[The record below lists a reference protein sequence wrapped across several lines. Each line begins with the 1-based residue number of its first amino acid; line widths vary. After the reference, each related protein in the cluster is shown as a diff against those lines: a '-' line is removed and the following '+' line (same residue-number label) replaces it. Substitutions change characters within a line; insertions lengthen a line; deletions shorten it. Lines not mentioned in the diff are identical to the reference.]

1 MDKKMTSGEIA
12 KAAGVSQKAV
22 RLYDEKGLLK
32 PADYSEGNY
41 RLYDEASLQ
50 ILEKIVALKQIGF
63 SLEEIRDNL
72 VAGDA
77 VDIEEALRIQLKNME
92 EKRYQIQKVIDAIN
106 RTLDRKGEVI
116 SAKGEEAISGKRES
130 KDGSSASKE
139 INKLDWDDVALMVQ
153 NISLDQ
159 KADERHWNALKHTAT
174 EEDWYEKIFKSLNI
188 KENEKVL
195 DLGCGFAKLWRNNW
209 SGIPKGTK
217 VFGVDVH
224 GSWADNFAGFIEENK
239 DSLPEGVEISLD
251 FNDLEEEKS
260 WDKINADQK
269 YSLIVAHYID
279 YQLKNP
285 EALVERASKVLDK
298 DGVFS
303 FNGGNISKWNYFF
316 KDVLEEVGIKTDF
329 IDVKIDVQTA
339 KNKAMREML
348 ERHFEKVES
357 VILTNRWHYD
367 SADDL
372 FEKMKEYLPENAKSF
387 EAKSEKIKSV
397 FAQKIADKGEIVVEL
412 ESQFWHCCN

>member
-106 RTLDRKGEVI
+106 RTLDRK
-116 SAKGEEAISGKRES
+116 
-130 KDGSSASKE
+130 DD
-139 INKLDWDDVALMVQ
+139 NKLDWDDVALMVQ

-159 KADERHWNALKHTAT
+159 KADERHWNALKHTAA
-174 EEDWYEKIFKSLNI
+174 EEDWYEKIFRSLNI

-209 SGIPKGTK
+209 SVIPKGTK

-224 GSWADNFAGFIEENK
+224 GSWEDNFAGFIDENK

-285 EALVERASKVLDK
+285 EALVERASKVLDEN
-298 DGVFS
+298 GIFS
-303 FNGGNISKWNYFF
+303 FNGGNISNWNYFF
-316 KDVLEEVGIKTDF
+316 KDVLEEVGVKTDF
-329 IDVKIDVQTA
+329 IDAKIADQTA

-348 ERHFEKVES
+348 ERHFGKVEP
-357 VILTNRWHYD
+357 VKLTNRWHYD

-372 FEKMKEYLPENAKSF
+372 FDKMIEYLPDNTKLF
-387 EAKSEKIKSV
+387 EAKYEKIKSV
-397 FAQKIADKGEIVVEL
+397 FAQRISDKGEIVVEL
-412 ESQFWHCCN
+412 ESQFWHCCY

>member
-92 EKRYQIQKVIDAIN
+92 DKRYQIQKVIDAIN
-106 RTLDRKGEVI
+106 RTLDRKDD
-116 SAKGEEAISGKRES
+116 K
-130 KDGSSASKE
+130 
-139 INKLDWDDVALMVQ
+139 KLDWDDVALMVQ

-209 SGIPKGTK
+209 SVIPKGTK

-224 GSWADNFAGFIEENK
+224 GSWADNFAGFIAENK

-251 FNDLEEEKS
+251 FNDLEAEKS

-285 EALVERASKVLDK
+285 EALVERASKVLDEN
-298 DGVFS
+298 GIFS
-303 FNGGNISKWNYFF
+303 FNGGNISNWNYFF
-316 KDVLEEVGIKTDF
+316 KDVLEEVGVKTDF
-329 IDVKIDVQTA
+329 IDAKIADQTA

-348 ERHFEKVES
+348 GRHFGKVES

-367 SADDL
+367 STDDL
-372 FEKMKEYLPENAKSF
+372 FDKMIEYLPDNTKLF

-412 ESQFWHCCN
+412 ESQFWHCCNQVSNLL

>member
-92 EKRYQIQKVIDAIN
+92 DKRYQIQKVIDAIN
-106 RTLDRKGEVI
+106 RTLDRKDV
-116 SAKGEEAISGKRES
+116 KM
-130 KDGSSASKE
+130 
-139 INKLDWDDVALMVQ
+139 LDWDDVALMVQ

-159 KADERHWNALKHTAT
+159 KADERHWNALKHTAS

-209 SGIPKGTK
+209 SVIPKGTK

-239 DSLPEGVEISLD
+239 DTLPEGVEIFLD

-269 YSLIVAHYID
+269 YGLIVAHYID

-285 EALVERASKVLDK
+285 ETLVERASKVLDK
-298 DGVFS
+298 DGIFS
-303 FNGGNISKWNYFF
+303 FNGGNISNWNYFF

-329 IDVKIDVQTA
+329 IDVKIGDQTA

-348 ERHFEKVES
+348 ERHFGKVES

-372 FEKMKEYLPENAKSF
+372 YEKMKEYLPENVKSF

-397 FAQKIADKGEIVVEL
+397 FAQRIADKGEIVVEL

>member
-92 EKRYQIQKVIDAIN
+92 DKRYQVQKVIDAIN
-106 RTLDRKGEVI
+106 RTLDRKDD
-116 SAKGEEAISGKRES
+116 K
-130 KDGSSASKE
+130 
-139 INKLDWDDVALMVQ
+139 KLDWDDVALMVQ

-159 KADERHWNALKHTAT
+159 KADERHWNALKHTSS
-174 EEDWYEKIFKSLNI
+174 EEDWYEKIFRSLNI

-209 SGIPKGTK
+209 SVIPKGTK

-224 GSWADNFAGFIEENK
+224 GSWADNFAGFVEENK

-269 YSLIVAHYID
+269 YSLVVAHYID

-298 DGVFS
+298 GGVFS

-329 IDVKIDVQTA
+329 IDVKIDDQTA

-348 ERHFEKVES
+348 ERHFGKVES

-372 FEKMKEYLPENAKSF
+372 FEKMKEYLPENVKLF

-397 FAQKIADKGEIVVEL
+397 FAQMIADKGEVVVEL

>member
-32 PADYSEGNY
+32 PTDYSEGNY

-92 EKRYQIQKVIDAIN
+92 DKRYQIQKVIDAIN
-106 RTLDRKGEVI
+106 RTLDRKDD
-116 SAKGEEAISGKRES
+116 K
-130 KDGSSASKE
+130 
-139 INKLDWDDVALMVQ
+139 KLDWDDVALMVQ

-159 KADERHWNALKHTAT
+159 KADERHWNALKHTAS

-209 SGIPKGTK
+209 SVIPKGTK

-224 GSWADNFAGFIEENK
+224 GSWADNFAGFIDENK

-251 FNDLEEEKS
+251 FNDLEEEKA

-285 EALVERASKVLDK
+285 ETFVERASKVLDK
-298 DGVFS
+298 DGIFS
-303 FNGGNISKWNYFF
+303 FNGGNISNWNYFF
-316 KDVLEEVGIKTDF
+316 KDVLEEVGD
-329 IDVKIDVQTA
+329 QTA

-348 ERHFEKVES
+348 ERHFGKVES

-372 FEKMKEYLPENAKSF
+372 FDKMIEYLPDNTKLF

-397 FAQKIADKGEIVVEL
+397 FAQRIADKGEIVVEL

>member
-106 RTLDRKGEVI
+106 RTFDRK
-116 SAKGEEAISGKRES
+116 
-130 KDGSSASKE
+130 DD
-139 INKLDWDDVALMVQ
+139 NKLDWDDVALMVQ

-159 KADERHWNALKHTAT
+159 KADERHWNALKHTAA
-174 EEDWYEKIFKSLNI
+174 EEDWYEKIFRSLNI

-209 SGIPKGTK
+209 SVIPKGTK

-224 GSWADNFAGFIEENK
+224 GSWEDNFAGFIDENK

-285 EALVERASKVLDK
+285 EALVERASKVLDEN
-298 DGVFS
+298 GIFS
-303 FNGGNISKWNYFF
+303 FNGGNISNWNYFF
-316 KDVLEEVGIKTDF
+316 KDVLEEIGVKTDF
-329 IDVKIDVQTA
+329 IDAKIADQTA

-348 ERHFEKVES
+348 ERHFGKVEP
-357 VILTNRWHYD
+357 VKLTNRWHYD

-372 FEKMKEYLPENAKSF
+372 FDKMIEYLPDNTKLF
-387 EAKSEKIKSV
+387 EAKYEKIKSV
-397 FAQKIADKGEIVVEL
+397 FAQRISDKGEIVVEL
-412 ESQFWHCCN
+412 ESQFWHCCY

>member
-92 EKRYQIQKVIDAIN
+92 DKRYQIQKVIDAIN
-106 RTLDRKGEVI
+106 RTLDRKDD
-116 SAKGEEAISGKRES
+116 K
-130 KDGSSASKE
+130 
-139 INKLDWDDVALMVQ
+139 KLDWDDVALMVQ

-209 SGIPKGTK
+209 SVIPKGTK

-224 GSWADNFAGFIEENK
+224 GSWADNFAGFIAENK

-251 FNDLEEEKS
+251 FNDLEAEKS

-285 EALVERASKVLDK
+285 EALVERASKVLDEN
-298 DGVFS
+298 GIFS
-303 FNGGNISKWNYFF
+303 FNGGNISNWNYFF
-316 KDVLEEVGIKTDF
+316 KDVLEEVGVKTDF
-329 IDVKIDVQTA
+329 IDAKIADQTA

-348 ERHFEKVES
+348 GRHFGKVES
-357 VILTNRWHYD
+357 VKLTNRWHYD
-367 SADDL
+367 STDDL
-372 FEKMKEYLPENAKSF
+372 FDKMIEYLPDNTKLF

>member
-32 PADYSEGNY
+32 PTDYSEGNY

-92 EKRYQIQKVIDAIN
+92 DKRYQIQKVIDAIN
-106 RTLDRKGEVI
+106 RTLDRKDD
-116 SAKGEEAISGKRES
+116 K
-130 KDGSSASKE
+130 
-139 INKLDWDDVALMVQ
+139 KLDWDDVALMVQ

-159 KADERHWNALKHTAT
+159 KADERHWNALKHTAS

-209 SGIPKGTK
+209 SVIPKGTK

-224 GSWADNFAGFIEENK
+224 GSWADNFAGFIDENK

-251 FNDLEEEKS
+251 FNDLEEEKA

-285 EALVERASKVLDK
+285 ETFVERASKVLDK
-298 DGVFS
+298 DGIFS
-303 FNGGNISKWNYFF
+303 FNGGNISNWNYFF

-329 IDVKIDVQTA
+329 IDVKIDDQTA

-348 ERHFEKVES
+348 ERHFGKVES

-372 FEKMKEYLPENAKSF
+372 FDKMIEYLPDNTKLF

-397 FAQKIADKGEIVVEL
+397 FAQRIADKGEIVVEL

>member
-77 VDIEEALRIQLKNME
+77 GDIEEALRIQLKNME

-106 RTLDRKGEVI
+106 RTLDRKDV
-116 SAKGEEAISGKRES
+116 K
-130 KDGSSASKE
+130 
-139 INKLDWDDVALMVQ
+139 KLDWDDVALMVQ

-209 SGIPKGTK
+209 SVIPKGTK

-224 GSWADNFAGFIEENK
+224 GSWADNFAGFIDENK

-251 FNDLEEEKS
+251 FNDLEEEKA

-285 EALVERASKVLDK
+285 EALVNKASKVLDEN
-298 DGVFS
+298 GIFS
-303 FNGGNISKWNYFF
+303 FNGGNISNWNYFF
-316 KDVLEEVGIKTDF
+316 KDVLEEVGVKTDF
-329 IDVKIDVQTA
+329 IDVKIADQTA

-348 ERHFEKVES
+348 ERHFGKVES
-357 VILTNRWHYD
+357 VKLTNRWHYD

-372 FEKMKEYLPENAKSF
+372 FEKMKEYLPENVKSF

-397 FAQKIADKGEIVVEL
+397 FAQRIADKGEIVVEL